1 MPTPT
6 RAPDGIDGL
15 PARTLDAVVLALSI
29 AAVVLVPMIV
39 TSFAFGLDWYGVK
52 LFLFLVGMVLFGL
65 SLWLL
70 RPDRPWNLDDDDE
83 DEEDDDTGPP
93 ESIGSGVGK
102 FEATVHELPP
112 LSWVTVAPEHRASS
126 GVRLLLASM
135 FLFGLSYVMETV
147 FSVCAPGVEC

>member
-6 RAPDGIDGL
+6 RAPDGLDGL

-29 AAVVLVPMIV
+29 GAVFLVPMIV
-39 TSFAFGLDWYGVK
+39 TSFAFGAGWYGVK
-52 LFLFLVGMVLFGL
+52 VWLFFVGMVLFGL

-83 DEEDDDTGPP
+83 EEDDDTGPA

-102 FEATVHELPP
+102 FEATVHALPP
-112 LSWVTVAPEHRASS
+112 LSWVDLAPEHRSSS
-126 GVRLLLASM
+126 GVRLLLASL

-147 FSVCAPGVEC
+147 FSVCAPGIEC